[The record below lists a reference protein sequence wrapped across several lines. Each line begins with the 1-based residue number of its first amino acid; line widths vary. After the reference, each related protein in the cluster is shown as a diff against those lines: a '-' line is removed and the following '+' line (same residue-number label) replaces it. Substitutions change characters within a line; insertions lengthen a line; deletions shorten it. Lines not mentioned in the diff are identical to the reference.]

1 MNALMEMKNI
11 NKSFGSNRVLENVNV
26 SLYSGEVLALLG
38 ENGAGKSTLMKVL
51 SGIHEPT
58 KGTIT
63 INNINYNKLD
73 HKLAAQLGIGII
85 YQELS
90 VIDELTVLENLY
102 IGRHLT
108 KKICGV
114 NMIDWKEM
122 LVAAH
127 APATVNSMLAAV
139 NSFLAFMGWRELRVR
154 PLRIQRTLFRDAEKE
169 LTRTEYARLVK
180 AADRLGNERLCLV
193 LQTLCATGIR
203 VSELRFITAAAVETG
218 RTEVVNKGK
227 RRTVF
232 LPDQLRKLLRKYLRR
247 QKKTAGAVFTTRTG
261 NPLDRS
267 NIWRDMKSLCKQ
279 ADVPP
284 KKVFPHNLR
293 HLFART
299 FYSVEKDI
307 VRLADLL
314 GHSSINT
321 TRIYTMET
329 GEQHLNRLEKVQKI
343 LIFT

>member
-1 MNALMEMKNI
+1 MKKQPRTLTEGHIRRYALYLQEQERSAATIRKYL
-11 NKSFGSNRVLENVNV
+11 RDLT
-26 SLYSGEVLALLG
+26 ALQCWLK
-38 ENGAGKSTLMKVL
+38 GA
-51 SGIHEPT
+51 P
-58 KGTIT
+58 
-63 INNINYNKLD
+63 
-73 HKLAAQLGIGII
+73 
-85 YQELS
+85 
-90 VIDELTVLENLY
+90 LTNCAL
-102 IGRHLT
+102 
-108 KKICGV
+108 
-114 NMIDWKEM
+114 IDWKEM

-139 NSFLAFMGWRELRVR
+139 NSFLAFMGWRELRIR

-267 NIWRDMKSLCKQ
+267 NIWRDMKALCE
-279 ADVPP
+279 AAGVAPG
-284 KKVFPHNLR
+284 KVFPHNLR

-299 FYSVEKDI
+299 YYSLEKDLS
-307 VRLADLL
+307 RLADIL
-314 GHSSINT
+314 GHSSVAT
-321 TRIYTMET
+321 TRLYTAESGRIHARQMARVGLLLT
-329 GEQHLNRLEKVQKI
+329 
-343 LIFT
+343 T